1 MKPIKIAL
9 WGSLL
14 FLTATWFM
22 ADSLPP
28 TLGWFAW
35 RSPLVQLSG
44 ILAIGAM
51 SMSMLLALRPA
62 WLEKRLNG
70 LDKMY
75 RLHKWLGITALSTG
89 IFHWWWAQGTKWMV
103 GWEWL
108 AKPER
113 KPRGASVTVDWY
125 TKLLQDWH
133 GPAEVVGEW
142 VFYIAAILLVLAL
155 IKRFPYRI
163 FAKTHTI
170 LAVVYL
176 LLAWHSF
183 VLIKQEYWAQPVG
196 WLTALL
202 LIAGTIAAFL
212 VLFNRVGHKR
222 KVKGRVAALEQ
233 DRESQTL
240 TVELELESGWP
251 GHKAGQ
257 FAFITTDRREG
268 ATIVSALKESLRYLV
283 LGEGAHPYTI
293 ASAWDATRRRI
304 TIMVKALGDH
314 TRELPE
320 ILRVGHAVRVEGP
333 YGCFT
338 FDGPEKRQIWIGA
351 GIGITPFLA
360 RLQQLRAQPDGKA
373 IDLFHPT
380 SAGAQATL
388 DQIEADACAV
398 GVAAHTL
405 ISPRDGFLTGEKIR
419 AAVPHWKNASIWFCG
434 PAGFGKALRDDFIAQ
449 GFSPAAF
456 HQELFEMR

>member
-1 MKPIKIAL
+1 MKPIKTAL
-9 WGSLL
+9 WGFLL
-14 FLTATWFM
+14 LLTAAWFM
-22 ADSLPP
+22 ADSFPQ

-35 RSPLVQLSG
+35 RPALVQLSG
-44 ILAIGAM
+44 VLAIGVM
-51 SMSMLLALRPA
+51 SLAMLLALRPA

-103 GWEWL
+103 GWGWL
-108 AKPER
+108 IKPER
-113 KPRGASVTVDWY
+113 KPKPAVEGDWY
-125 TKLLQDWH
+125 AQLLQDWH

-142 VFYIAAILLVLAL
+142 AFYAAVVLLVLAL

-170 LAVVYL
+170 LAVLYL

-183 VLIKQEYWAQPVG
+183 VLIRQSYWAQPVG
-196 WLTALL
+196 WITALL

-212 VLFNRVGHKR
+212 ILFRRIGHGR
-222 KVKGRVAALEQ
+222 KVKGHVAALEQ
-233 DRESQTL
+233 DRENETL
-240 TVELELESGWP
+240 TVELELESGWA
-251 GHKAGQ
+251 GHEAGQ
-257 FAFITTDRREG
+257 FVFVTTDP
-268 ATIVSALKESLRYLV
+268 K
-283 LGEGAHPYTI
+283 EGAHPYTI
-293 ASAWDATRRRI
+293 ASAWDAAKKRI
-304 TIMVKALGDH
+304 TLMVKALGDH

-320 ILRVGHAVRVEGP
+320 TLRVGHAVRVEGP

-360 RLQQLRAQPDGKA
+360 RMQQLRAQPDGRA

-380 SAGAQATL
+380 SAAAQATL
-388 DQIEADACAV
+388 DQIESDARAV
-398 GVAAHTL
+398 RVTPHTL

-419 AAVPHWKNASIWFCG
+419 AAVPDWKNASIWFCG